1 MVDTELPAQLPSH
14 RTGASSHRAQGE
26 GDGCEQVK
34 KGVSGGDGPASYATR
49 RPVAGL
55 DRKHGP
61 AGDGL
66 HGNGG

>member
-1 MVDTELPAQLPSH
+1 MVDPELPAQLPSDGIG
-14 RTGASSHRAQGE
+14 TSPHRAQGE
-26 GDGCEQVK
+26 SDGCEQVK
-34 KGVSGGDGPASYATR
+34 KGVSGGDWPASYATR
-49 RPVAGL
+49 RPLAGF